1 MSQQINIQQFPFKS
15 MVTIAFFALLFAIA
29 QSTFVI
35 VDAGHVGVVKRLG
48 AVQAIPF
55 EEGFHFK
62 LPIVD
67 DVVKLDIRLRKVFN
81 ESISASKDLQ
91 TVRTEVTVQY
101 SLNGDV
107 SPVSY
112 QKIGI
117 RQVIEST
124 LVEPAIQESVKS
136 VTAQY
141 TAEQLITNREE
152 VKLKIQEEVE
162 QFIYT
167 TLSRKRASNVLSI
180 ANVAI
185 TDFAFSSEFNRA
197 IELKVKAE
205 QEALQA
211 KNEKTRRVTQAE
223 AAAAEK
229 KLAAEAEAYQISV
242 ESKARAN
249 AIKREASA
257 LKGNPALIQL
267 RMAEKWNGELPKFSS
282 GNSIPMFDVTALL
295 NSKKQ

>member
-1 MSQQINIQQFPFKS
+1 MSQQQININQIPIKS
-15 MVTIAFFALLFAIA
+15 IAIIAIVALIFLFL
-29 QSTFVI
+29 QSSFVV
-35 VDAGHVGVVKRLG
+35 VDAGHVGVIKRLG
-48 AVQAIPF
+48 AVQPKEF
-55 EEGFHFK
+55 QEGFHLK
-62 LPIVD
+62 IPGIDQVIQ
-67 DVVKLDIRLRKVFN
+67 LDIRLRKVFN

-101 SLNGDV
+101 SLNGEV
-107 SPVSY
+107 APVSF

-136 VTAQY
+136 VTALY
-141 TAEQLITNREE
+141 TAEELITQRES
-152 VKLKIQEEVE
+152 VKLKIQEEIE
-162 QFIYT
+162 QFINI
-167 TLSRKRASNVLSI
+167 TLERKGVSGALSI

-211 KNEKTRRVTQAE
+211 LNEKTRRVTQAE
-223 AAAAEK
+223 ASAAEK
-229 KLAAEAEAYQISV
+229 KLSADAEAYLISA
-242 ESKARAN
+242 ESKARAD
-249 AIKREASA
+249 AIKREARA

-267 RMAEKWNGELPKFSS
+267 RMAEKWDGVLPKFSS
-282 GNSIPMFDVTALL
+282 SSSIPMFSADALL
-295 NSKKQ
+295 NNK